1 MPWPACS
8 DCFRR
13 WWSVVGTEPYPCGSP
28 LAEGPGSLFGIS
40 TFGSGMVFV
49 DHTSL
54 RKPSRSAGQAPA
66 PRLVRSPGP
75 HRSLQKSGYR
85 IGSEFPVASRGNFAT
100 TMRVLFLTHYG
111 ELYGANRSMLELLLE
126 LRRGGEVLPHVVLP
140 REGELAAVLREHA
153 VPTAVIPFEPWMSE
167 RHYSGRWHHRLLQYW
182 RHELQARKRASAN
195 RRAQPELRSKVREWG
210 IQLLHAN
217 SSAVSVAHS
226 LAGASGLPLVW
237 HVREMPESHYHFHLD
252 AGRRGYSRALCG
264 AHRIIAISLA
274 VRADVERYTGPSD
287 RIAVI
292 HNGVFREARYP
303 DPLAH
308 PRSFSMR
315 PFTFLM
321 VGLVHPSKGQLEAVE
336 ALSVLVAAGHDVRL
350 VIAGGGRDRRLRE
363 RIVELGLQDRVE
375 LMGYVE
381 DPFPLYARAQAY
393 LMCSRN
399 EGMGRV
405 TVEAMASGLPVI
417 GHASGGTPELI
428 QDGVTGLF
436 YTGDAS
442 ELADRMMQLVS
453 DPAYARRLG
462 DEAART
468 VPDRFSVERCAL
480 EVLDVYRSVLSA
492 AK

>member
-1 MPWPACS
+1 
-8 DCFRR
+8 
-13 WWSVVGTEPYPCGSP
+13 
-28 LAEGPGSLFGIS
+28 
-40 TFGSGMVFV
+40 
-49 DHTSL
+49 
-54 RKPSRSAGQAPA
+54 
-66 PRLVRSPGP
+66 
-75 HRSLQKSGYR
+75 
-85 IGSEFPVASRGNFAT
+85 
-100 TMRVLFLTHYG
+100 
-111 ELYGANRSMLELLLE
+111 
-126 LRRGGEVLPHVVLP
+126 VVLP
-140 REGELAAVLREHA
+140 REGDLASALREHA

-167 RHYSGRWHHRLLQYW
+167 RHYGGRWHHRLLQYW
-182 RHELQARKRASAN
+182 RHEQQARKRASAN
-195 RRAQPELRSKVREWG
+195 RQALRELRSKVFEWG

-237 HVREMPESHYHFHLD
+237 HVREMPERHYHFHLD
-252 AGRRGYSRALCG
+252 AGRRQHGRALSR
-264 AHRIIAISLA
+264 AHRIIAISRA

-287 RIAVI
+287 RITVI

-303 DPLAH
+303 VLQAH
-308 PRSFSMR
+308 QRSFSTR
-315 PFTFLM
+315 PFTFLI

-350 VIAGGGRDRRLRE
+350 VIAGGGRDGQLRE

-399 EGMGRV
+399 EAMGRV
-405 TVEAMASGLPVI
+405 TVEAMACGLPVI

-428 QDGVTGLF
+428 EDGVSGLL

-442 ELADRMMQLVS
+442 DLSDRMIRLVS
-453 DPAYARRLG
+453 DPAFGRRLG